1 MAQLSS
7 IWDKDTEGSQDPFSF
22 CPYTVTSTLL
32 ALMVG
37 LLRLHCYRNGVL
49 NLVFVEQQYAKRRRK
64 ELIAE
69 DWVITH
75 TEFV

>member
-1 MAQLSS
+1 
-7 IWDKDTEGSQDPFSF
+7 
-22 CPYTVTSTLL
+22 
-32 ALMVG
+32 MVG

-49 NLVFVEQQYAKRRRK
+49 NLVFVEQRYAKQRRK

-69 DWVITH
+69 EWVITH